1 MKHLATRFCETI
13 RLPVRL
19 TLQKNYSEKN
29 QGPPAC
35 AREPITTILSR
46 FLVVSYDSLDS
57 DELDHTFDFDN
68 AFFPVRAVELGVG
81 NARAAVS
88 MQDFAVSCVNRY
100 VRDAI
105 RRAVH

>member
-35 AREPITTILSR
+35 AREPIATILSR
-46 FLVVSYDSLDS
+46 FLCSLDS

-88 MQDFAVSCVNRY
+88 MQDFAVSCVYRY

>member
-29 QGPPAC
+29 QGPLLVQ
-35 AREPITTILSR
+35 ESLSLR

-100 VRDAI
+100 VCDAI